1 MTGPPQRATWPA
13 LRAVLAS
20 AGYRRLLGTRL
31 ASQAGDGM
39 FQVGLAS
46 LVFFSPER
54 ATTTAAVAWAFTAA
68 LVPYTVVGP
77 FAGVLL
83 DRWRR
88 RQVLLAANLF
98 RAVVVLGVA
107 ALVVASGVTPALY
120 VLVLVCLSVNRFFLA
135 GLSAGLPH
143 VVRRDDL
150 VVANAVTPT
159 AGTVAALLG
168 GVAGFGLRSA
178 LGAGDRSDA
187 VVLAAAAGLYL
198 LSAAVVLGLGRDRLG
213 PDDGPAPGPV
223 RQQLASTA
231 RGLVAGARHVRERRA
246 AFDAL
251 AVIASLRTGFG
262 LFTLTTVLLARN
274 TLTDPADVD
283 AGLALVAAAF
293 TAAGVGAGA
302 AAVLTPVVTRRT
314 GLRTWVVGNL
324 LAAAAVELA
333 LALVL
338 TGTTLVAGAFAL
350 GLAAQA
356 VKIGVDTVVQ
366 TSVDDAFRGRVFT
379 FYDTVFNAAF
389 LLAALVAVVGVP
401 SSGDAPWVPAA
412 VAVLLAATAWVYG
425 RRPG

>member
-1 MTGPPQRATWPA
+1 VTPPTQRATWPA
-13 LRAVLAS
+13 LREVLAS

-31 ASQAGDGM
+31 ASQAGDGA

-54 ATTTAAVAWAFTAA
+54 AATTAAVAWAFTAA

-83 DRWRR
+83 DRWQR
-88 RQVLLAANLF
+88 RQVLLVANLV
-98 RAVVVLGVA
+98 RAVLV
-107 ALVVASGVTPALY
+107 LVVAWVVVAVGVGPLLY

-143 VVRRDDL
+143 VVRADDL

-168 GVAGFGLRSA
+168 GAGGYAVRSR
-178 LGAGDRSDA
+178 LGVGDTSDA
-187 VVLAAAAGLYL
+187 VVLVCAAGLYL
-198 LSAAVVLGLGRDRLG
+198 VSAAVVVSLGRAALG
-213 PDDGPAPGPV
+213 PDGGPAPG
-223 RQQLASTA
+223 RLGAQLASVA

-251 AVIASLRTGFG
+251 AVIGSLRTGFG
-262 LFTLTTVLLARN
+262 LFTLTTVLLCRN

-283 AGLALVAAAF
+283 AGLALVASAF
-293 TAAGVGAGA
+293 AAAGVGAGL
-302 AAVLTPVVTRRT
+302 AAVLTPPATRAL
-314 GLRTWVVGNL
+314 GLRTWMVGA
-324 LAAAAVELA
+324 LAAAAVVEVVFA
-333 LALVL
+333 VGV
-338 TGTTLVAGAFAL
+338 TVPVLVAGSFVL

-366 TSVDDAFRGRVFT
+366 TSVDDTFRGRVFT

-389 LLAALVAVVGVP
+389 LLAAVVAVLAVP
-401 SSGDAPWVPAA
+401 ASGDQPWVFAA
-412 VAVLLAATAWVYG
+412 VAVLLAGTAAAYA
-425 RRPG
+425 RRP

>member
-1 MTGPPQRATWPA
+1 MTPPTQRATWPA
-13 LRAVLAS
+13 LREVLAS

-31 ASQAGDGM
+31 ASQAGDGA

-54 ATTTAAVAWAFTAA
+54 AATTAAVAWAFTAA

-83 DRWRR
+83 DRWQR
-88 RQVLLAANLF
+88 RQVLLVANLV
-98 RAVVVLGVA
+98 RAVLV
-107 ALVVASGVTPALY
+107 LVVAWVVVAVGVGPLLY

-143 VVRRDDL
+143 VVRADDL

-168 GVAGFGLRSA
+168 GAGGYAVRSR
-178 LGAGDRSDA
+178 LGVGDTSDA
-187 VVLAAAAGLYL
+187 VVLVCAAGLYL
-198 LSAAVVLGLGRDRLG
+198 VSAAVVVSLGRAALG
-213 PDDGPAPGPV
+213 PDGGPAPG
-223 RQQLASTA
+223 RLGAQLASVA

-251 AVIASLRTGFG
+251 AVIGSLRTGFG
-262 LFTLTTVLLARN
+262 LFTLTTVLLCRN

-283 AGLALVAAAF
+283 AGLALVASAF
-293 TAAGVGAGA
+293 AAAGVGAGL
-302 AAVLTPVVTRRT
+302 AAVLTPPATRAL
-314 GLRTWVVGNL
+314 GLRTWMVGA
-324 LAAAAVELA
+324 LAAAAVVEVVFA
-333 LALVL
+333 VGV
-338 TGTTLVAGAFAL
+338 TVPVLVAGSFVL

-366 TSVDDAFRGRVFT
+366 TSVDDTFRGRVFT

-389 LLAALVAVVGVP
+389 LLAAVVAVLAVP
-401 SSGDAPWVPAA
+401 ASGDQPWVFAA
-412 VAVLLAATAWVYG
+412 VAVLLAGTAAAYA
-425 RRPG
+425 RRP

>member
-1 MTGPPQRATWPA
+1 MTGPEQRATWPA

-20 AGYRRLLGTRL
+20 SGYRRLLGTRL

-54 ATTTAAVAWAFTAA
+54 ATTTAAVASAFTAA

-88 RQVLLAANLF
+88 RQVLLVANVL
-98 RAVVVLGVA
+98 RSLVVLAVA
-107 ALVVASGVTPALY
+107 ALVLTSGVTPALY

-143 VVRRDDL
+143 VVRADEL
-150 VVANAVTPT
+150 VVANSLTPT
-159 AGTVAALLG
+159 AGTVAALVG
-168 GVAGFGLRSA
+168 GLTGFGLRTL

-187 VVLAAAAGLYL
+187 VVLAAAAALYVVAASVVVGLHP
-198 LSAAVVLGLGRDRLG
+198 DRLG
-213 PDDGPAPGPV
+213 PDGGPAPGPV
-223 RQQLASTA
+223 LHQVVSTA

-293 TAAGVGAGA
+293 GAAGVGAGA
-302 AAVLTPVVTRRT
+302 AAVLTPLVARRT
-314 GLRTWVVGNL
+314 GLRAWMVGNL
-324 LAAAAVELA
+324 LAAAAVELV

-338 TGTTLVAGAFAL
+338 TPASLVAGALVL

-366 TSVDDAFRGRVFT
+366 TSVDDAYRGRVFT

-389 LLAALVAVVGVP
+389 LLAALVAVLAVP
-401 SSGDAPWVPAA
+401 SSGDAPWVPAG
-412 VAVLLAATAWVYG
+412 VAALLAATAWVYG

>member
-1 MTGPPQRATWPA
+1 MTAPTQRATWPA

-20 AGYRRLLGTRL
+20 SGYRRLLGTRL

-46 LVFFSPER
+46 LILFSPER

-68 LVPYTVVGP
+68 LVPYTLVGP

-88 RQVLLAANLF
+88 RQVLLVAN
-98 RAVVVLGVA
+98 VVR
-107 ALVVASGVTPALY
+107 ALVVLAVATLVASSGVTPVLV
-120 VLVLVCLSVNRFFLA
+120 VLVLVCLSLNRFFLA

-143 VVRRDDL
+143 VVRADEL

-159 AGTVAALLG
+159 AGTVATLLG
-168 GVAGFGLRSA
+168 GVAGFGVRTA

-187 VVLAAAAGLYL
+187 VVLATAAGLYVV
-198 LSAAVVLGLGRDRLG
+198 SALVVLGLHRDRLG
-213 PDDGPAPGPV
+213 PDDGPTPGPV
-223 RQQLASTA
+223 LQQLLSTA
-231 RGLVAGARHVRERRA
+231 RGLAAGARHVRERRS

-293 TAAGVGAGA
+293 TAAGAGAGL
-302 AAVLTPVVTRRT
+302 AAVLTPFATRRT
-314 GLRTWVVGNL
+314 GLRRWVVGNL
-324 LAAAAVELA
+324 LVA
-333 LALVL
+333 ALVEVAFAVVL
-338 TGTTLVAGAFAL
+338 TPTTLVAGAFVL
-350 GLAAQA
+350 GQAAQA

-366 TSVDDAFRGRVFT
+366 TSVDDAFRGRAFT

-389 LLAALVAVVGVP
+389 LLAALVAVLAVP
-401 SSGDAPWVPAA
+401 SSGEAPWVPTG
-412 VAVLLAATAWVYG
+412 VALLLACTAWVYA